1 MYMIEI
7 KEDEQYSVNEC
18 VEKGLKY
25 LRKVVHCLEELEEHQ
40 DSNATSK

>member
-25 LRKVVHCLEELEEHQ
+25 LRKVVHCLEELEGH
-40 DSNATSK
+40 SNSNTASK

>member
-7 KEDEQYSVNEC
+7 EENEQYSVNEC

-25 LRKVVHCLEELEEHQ
+25 LRKVVHCLEELEEYQ
-40 DSNATSK
+40 DSNTTSK